1 MKKAFIYV
9 IICAVVI
16 SVFSAVC
23 AAENGVDYGDGVIK
37 NVVLSNDG
45 VLRWD
50 PYDKAEDYWIGI
62 NGGFTPASIGMNLK
76 DLITETGTY
85 RIDLEAYAEEG
96 EKFIAAWSDK
106 IVYDGSVFKLES
118 YTEQTTAEETTE
130 EITEETTEETQEQ
143 TSEEETEEGTEALT
157 EEETFE
163 TQTERTETASE
174 KTETE
179 AEAETEEKSTESKGG
194 GAKWMIA
201 GICIGVAV
209 TAVVAVLIVQ
219 KKAKGK

>member
-1 MKKAFIYV
+1 MKKVFAV
-9 IICAVVI
+9 LLICTLAL
-16 SVFSAVC
+16 SVLHITC
-23 AAENGVDYGDGVIK
+23 AADDEDYGDGLIK
-37 NVVLSNDG
+37 GVKVDADG
-45 VLRWD
+45 TLTWD
-50 PYDKAEDYWIGI
+50 NYEKAKDYWIGVD
-62 NGGFTPASIGMNLK
+62 GGYTPASNGMSLTTR
-76 DLITETGTY
+76 ISEAGTY
-85 RIDLEAYAEEG
+85 RIDLEGYTEGG
-96 EKFIAAWSDK
+96 EKFIAAWTSK
-106 IVYDGSVFKLES
+106 VIYDGSVFKLES

-163 TQTERTETASE
+163 TQTEKTETASE
-174 KTETE
+174 KTETK